1 MYFCEQ
7 KIIKM
12 LLFFDISGGELL
24 VILAAV
30 FVVFGPKKVPEIAR
44 QIGKGMNELKKA
56 TSDITRE
63 FQEGA
68 KDVQKEINQV
78 KGTIETSNQRMNN
91 DYLSGP
97 ATFTDDPAEPK
108 DKEIQDIP
116 EEKILPPENPENPQ
130 GTIPRT

>member
-1 MYFCEQ
+1 ML
-7 KIIKM
+7 

-68 KDVQKEINQV
+68 DQV
-78 KGTIETSNQRMNN
+78 KKEVSQIKNTVEVSNQRLN
-91 DYLSGP
+91 DDFIAGP
-97 ATFTDDPAEPK
+97 AEFEE
-108 DKEIQDIP
+108 DKKVTALP
-116 EEKILPPENPENPQ
+116 ETETTKPTNPDAGITPGTPE
-130 GTIPRT
+130 GTVPRT

>member
-1 MYFCEQ
+1 ML
-7 KIIKM
+7 

-63 FQEGA
+63 FQEGT
-68 KDVQKEINQV
+68 KDVQREINQV
-78 KGTIETSNQRMNN
+78 KGNIEAAGQKMTN
-91 DYLSGP
+91 DILAGP
-97 ATFTDDPAEPK
+97 AEFKEDLKAEPTK
-108 DKEIQDIP
+108 NTESATEDVIQTV
-116 EEKILPPENPENPQ
+116 ENPEKPQ